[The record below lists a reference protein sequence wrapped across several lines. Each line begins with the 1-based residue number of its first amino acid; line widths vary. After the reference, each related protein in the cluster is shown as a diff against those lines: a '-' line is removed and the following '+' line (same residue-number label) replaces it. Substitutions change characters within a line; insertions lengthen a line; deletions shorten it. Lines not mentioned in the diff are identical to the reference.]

1 MHTREEK
8 QKYQCLNNSTLI
20 DIILDKEDELY
31 SANQVINE
39 LLDVHKEND
48 KLKEQIKKDN
58 HILGCNFAQK
68 DKLRIQIST
77 RREEYL
83 KLERKLRHIEQ
94 YFDDLDDIDYKTIK
108 YEVEKILN
116 E

>member
-1 MHTREEK
+1 MIHTRKEK

-20 DIILDKEDELY
+20 DIILDKEDK
-31 SANQVINE
+31 IN
-39 LLDVHKEND
+39 
-48 KLKEQIKKDN
+48 
-58 HILGCNFAQK
+58 
-68 DKLRIQIST
+68 
-77 RREEYL
+77 YL
-83 KLERKLRHIEQ
+83 KQECKSNGEIIHNLQDKLRHIEQ

>member
-1 MHTREEK
+1 MIHTRK
-8 QKYQCLNNSTLI
+8 DKIKYQCLNNSTLI

-48 KLKEQIKKDN
+48 KLKRQ
-58 HILGCNFAQK
+58 L
-68 DKLRIQIST
+68 
-77 RREEYL
+77 EYL
-83 KLERKLRHIEQ
+83 RSGEYLNQVKWERDYNEKLVEDYSTKLRHIEQ

>member
-20 DIILDKEDELY
+20 DIILDREDK
-31 SANQVINE
+31 IN
-39 LLDVHKEND
+39 
-48 KLKEQIKKDN
+48 
-58 HILGCNFAQK
+58 
-68 DKLRIQIST
+68 
-77 RREEYL
+77 YL
-83 KLERKLRHIEQ
+83 KQECKSNGEIIHNLQDKLRHIEQ

>member
-1 MHTREEK
+1 MIHTRIEK

-20 DIILDKEDELY
+20 DIILDREDKIK
-31 SANQVINE
+31 S
-39 LLDVHKEND
+39 
-48 KLKEQIKKDN
+48 LK
-58 HILGCNFAQK
+58 
-68 DKLRIQIST
+68 S
-77 RREEYL
+77 
-83 KLERKLRHIEQ
+83 KLRHIEQ